1 MAPSRSA
8 ELDEEPKITIV
19 IPALNEEQNIEKSLS
34 TLEEKLLL
42 PHRVIVV
49 NDNSDD
55 RTAEIVERIS
65 DDRPNIRLVNSSRPR
80 GITNALKSGFE
91 SVDTPVAVVM
101 MADLCDDPETVPR
114 MYEKFEEGYDLVCA
128 SRYMPEGRRLA
139 GPALQGFFSRNV
151 CSSLRKLTGI
161 PTHDVSNAFK
171 MYRTEILRTTPL
183 EEAGFASSLEICVKA
198 FLKGFRITEVP
209 TTWKGRTAGT
219 SSFKMLKVA
228 RSYFRWYLWA
238 ILLRNHR
245 F

>member
-1 MAPSRSA
+1 MSEGP
-8 ELDEEPKITIV
+8 EITIV
-19 IPALNEEQNIEKSLS
+19 IPALNEELNIER
-34 TLEEKLLL
+34 TLESLEQMVTL

-49 NDNSDD
+49 NDSSDD
-55 RTAEIVERIS
+55 RTPEIVEKVSRQ
-65 DDRPNIRLVNSSRPR
+65 RPNIRLVNSPRPR

-91 SVDTPVAVVM
+91 KVETPVAVVM
-101 MADLCDDPETVPR
+101 MADLCDDPNTIPQ
-114 MYEKFEEGYDLVCA
+114 MYAKLEEGYDLVCA
-128 SRYMPEGRRLA
+128 SRYMSGGQRLG
-139 GPALQGFFSRNV
+139 GPFLQGFFSRNV
-151 CSSLRKLTGI
+151 CASLKKLTGI

-171 MYRTEILRTTPL
+171 MYRVEILQSTPL

-198 FLKGFRITEVP
+198 FLKGYRIAEVP
-209 TTWKGRTAGT
+209 TLWKGRTAGK